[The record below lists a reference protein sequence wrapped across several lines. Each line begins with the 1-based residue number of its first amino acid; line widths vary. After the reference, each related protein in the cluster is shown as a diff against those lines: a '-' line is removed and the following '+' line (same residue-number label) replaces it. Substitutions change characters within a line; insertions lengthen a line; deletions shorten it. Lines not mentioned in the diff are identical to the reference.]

1 MAKDA
6 KELSDKHLI
15 FIEHLIQTQGNKT
28 EAALLSGYSAKT
40 AGQIGYNLANTPVVK
55 AEYERRLTELRETAQ
70 ISTESIINELAA
82 IGFSNI
88 SDIVDWQGARM
99 VKNPNY
105 LTPDQKSERRIERE
119 TQEALGH
126 TPPPLDDSINET
138 DEYIEQ
144 LESVILKDSASLSR
158 RTKGT
163 VAEVSQ
169 TPGKFGYKLSIK
181 MHNKLDALGK
191 LTNMLGLNQPK
202 KVEVN
207 TTIQSTSF
215 GIKRRAPLDKPP
227 VSATDTPHEN
237 V

>member
-28 EAALLSGYSAKT
+28 EAALLCGYSAKT

-55 AEYERRLTELRETAQ
+55 AEYERRITELRETAQ
-70 ISTESIINELAA
+70 IKTESIINELAA

-105 LTPDQKSERRIERE
+105 LTPDQKNERAAMR
-119 TQEALGH
+119 QADEALGH
-126 TPPPLDDSINET
+126 TLPPLDETVNED

-144 LESVILKDSASLSR
+144 LEQVILKDSSGLSR

-169 TPGKFGYKLSIK
+169 TPGKFGYKLSVK

-191 LTNMLGLNQPK
+191 LANMLGMNQPK
-202 KVEVN
+202 KEAPNTVIEN
-207 TTIQSTSF
+207 TTF
-215 GIKRRAPLDKPP
+215 GIKRRAPLEKTP
-227 VSATDTPHEN
+227 VASADTPLES
-237 V
+237 